1 MNDNDKSKE
10 VLLLEI
16 ADLRQEHEKSRTR
29 EKQYSDVDSISD
41 GERCKTLVSE
51 VPEYLYSIEFNKGKI
66 TATFHSQRCEEI
78 TGYTPREFKE
88 NPYLWIEMIYIND
101 RERVLDFIKGLKEPL
116 NCKSIE
122 HRIIHKNG
130 SVRWVVN
137 MSTVHL
143 DSEGSILRQ
152 SGFLI
157 DVTGRR
163 EEEERNLLIFN
174 ENRHNSLFDG
184 LTGLYNRRGFWELGE
199 QQLRVAARI
208 HQPVLLFFIDVDKLK
223 HTNDVYGHHAGDD
236 LLSGLAGV
244 LKHTFRESDLIAR
257 IGGDEF
263 TVLTMETGPD
273 SNEVFFERLRANIE
287 KKNKNASDA
296 LALSVTAGASR
307 YNLHDSDTI
316 TSLIDRADKDMYAR
330 KRSKITS
337 YKLVESHS

>member
-10 VLLLEI
+10 VLLAEI
-16 ADLRQEHEKSRTR
+16 TELRQELEASSIR
-29 EKQYSDVDSISD
+29 EKQYPDVDSISD
-41 GERCKTLVSE
+41 GERCKKLVSE
-51 VPEYLYSIEFNKGKI
+51 VPEYLYSIDFSSGKI
-66 TATFHSQRCEEI
+66 AATFHSQRCVEI
-78 TGYTPREFKE
+78 TGYSPREFNE
-88 NPYLWIEMIYIND
+88 NPYLWIDMIHKKD

-143 DSEGSILRQ
+143 DTAGLVLRQ

-157 DVTGRR
+157 DVTERR
-163 EEEERNLLIFN
+163 EEEDRNLLLFN

-208 HQPVLLFFIDVDKLK
+208 NQPVLLFFIDVDKLK

-236 LLSGLAGV
+236 LLIGLATV
-244 LKHTFRESDLIAR
+244 LKRTFRESDLIAR

-287 KKNKNASDA
+287 KKNKDASDA

-307 YNLHDSDTI
+307 FSLHDSDTI
-316 TSLIDRADKDMYAR
+316 TSLIDRADKDMYSR
-330 KRSKITS
+330 KRSKIDS
-337 YKLVESHS
+337 YTPTYT

>member
-1 MNDNDKSKE
+1 
-10 VLLLEI
+10 
-16 ADLRQEHEKSRTR
+16 
-29 EKQYSDVDSISD
+29 
-41 GERCKTLVSE
+41 
-51 VPEYLYSIEFNKGKI
+51 
-66 TATFHSQRCEEI
+66 
-78 TGYTPREFKE
+78 
-88 NPYLWIEMIYIND
+88 MIHKKD

-130 SVRWVVN
+130 SVRWVIN

-143 DSEGSILRQ
+143 DTEGSILRQ

-157 DVTGRR
+157 DVTERR
-163 EEEERNLLIFN
+163 EEEDRNLVLFN

-208 HQPVLLFFIDVDKLK
+208 NLPVLLFFIDVDKLK
-223 HTNDVYGHHAGDD
+223 YTNDVYGHHAGDD
-236 LLSGLAGV
+236 LLIGLASV
-244 LKHTFRESDLIAR
+244 LKHTFRESDLIGR

-273 SNEVFFERLRANIE
+273 SNEVFFERLRVNIE
-287 KKNKNASDA
+287 KKNASDA

-337 YKLVESHS
+337 YKPVESQP

>member
-1 MNDNDKSKE
+1 MNDIDKSKE
-10 VLLLEI
+10 VLLAEI
-16 ADLRQEHEKSRTR
+16 VDLRQELEKSCIR
-29 EKQYSDVDSISD
+29 EKQPADNDWMTD
-41 GERCKTLVSE
+41 GEQCKKLVSE
-51 VPEYLYSIEFNKGKI
+51 VPEYLYSIEFNNGKI
-66 TATFHSQRCEEI
+66 TATFHSRRCEEI
-78 TGYTPREFKE
+78 TGYSPREFNE
-88 NPYLWIEMIYIND
+88 NPYLWINMIHKED
-101 RERVLDFIKGLKEPL
+101 RERVLDFIKGLSEPL

-143 DSEGSILRQ
+143 DTEGAVLRQ

-157 DVTGRR
+157 DVTEHR
-163 EEEERNLLIFN
+163 EAEDRNLQLFN

-208 HQPVLLFFIDVDKLK
+208 NQPVLLFFIDVDKLK

-236 LLSGLAGV
+236 LLIGLATV

-296 LALSVTAGASR
+296 FALSVTAGASR

-316 TSLIDRADKDMYAR
+316 TGLIDRADKDMYSR
-330 KRSKITS
+330 KKSKIAS
-337 YKLVESHS
+337 Y